1 MKSYIWLGGDDLSVW
16 DGNSPRCKCM
26 LTILSCTDENVFIL
40 TLANIRWEYF
50 CTILNAALVIIMS
63 FFQEKD
69 SIQSLLE
76 TNWSNHQKRNKI
88 AMESQYR
95 KWWKKLNSDQK
106 AIGKRILKT
115 LVRAEENKMN
125 WL

>member
-1 MKSYIWLGGDDLSVW
+1 
-16 DGNSPRCKCM
+16 M